1 MMTKQPYGTVLIKA
15 AKILEVLSEA
25 GQPKSLQYI
34 AQNAALTSSTA
45 LKILDTL
52 ILIGYVQKNEE
63 SKQFSLGSRLIQY
76 ANDYLQELEIVK
88 IATPYLHQLQAQI
101 DETIHLGIEQEDGVM
116 YVEKLEPKNQSIYMT
131 SKVGVVRPLYSSGM
145 GKAILSEYTKEQL
158 DDYLARTTL
167 EAFTEYTITDE
178 MQLRKEIK
186 QIQTQKL
193 AFDNE
198 EMEADCFCIAA
209 SLMKKGKITGAF
221 SVSMPKFR
229 LTKERETA
237 IVQAVLG
244 TKKQIE
250 SAL

>member
-1 MMTKQPYGTVLIKA
+1 MSKQPYGTVLIKA
-15 AKILEVLSEA
+15 AKILDVLSEA

-34 AQNAALTSSTA
+34 AQEAELTSSTT

-76 ANDYLQELEIVK
+76 ANHYLQELEIVK
-88 IATPYLHQLQAQI
+88 IALPHLHELQDQI
-101 DETIHLGIEQEDGVM
+101 DETIHLGIEQEGGVM
-116 YVEKLEPKNQSIYMT
+116 YVEKLEPRNQSIYMT

-145 GKAILSEYTKEQL
+145 GKAILSEYTPEQL
-158 DDYLARTTL
+158 DAYIAKTEL

-178 MQLRKEIK
+178 EQLRQEIEQTKK
-186 QIQTQKL
+186 QKI

-209 SLMKKGKITGAF
+209 ALMENDKIAGAF

-229 LTKERETA
+229 LTDERKEA
-237 IVQAVLG
+237 IIQAVLH
-244 TKKQIE
+244 TKKKIE
-250 SAL
+250 AEL